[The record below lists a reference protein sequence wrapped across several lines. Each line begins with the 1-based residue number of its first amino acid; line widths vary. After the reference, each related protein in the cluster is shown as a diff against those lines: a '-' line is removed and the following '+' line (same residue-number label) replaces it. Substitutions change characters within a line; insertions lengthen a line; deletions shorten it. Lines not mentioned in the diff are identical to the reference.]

1 VVKIHYKRFKKQNPT
16 NLVIEVFLKKHG
28 SLQTK
33 RYSYSEIKKVANS
46 FRNKLGQ
53 GGFSS
58 VYKGQL
64 HDGHYV
70 AVKILNE
77 LKDSGEEFMNEVAS
91 ICGTFH
97 VNVVTFLGSA
107 WKIPNE
113 L

>member
-1 VVKIHYKRFKKQNPT
+1 
-16 NLVIEVFLKKHG
+16 
-28 SLQTK
+28 
-33 RYSYSEIKKVANS
+33 
-46 FRNKLGQ
+46 
-53 GGFSS
+53 
-58 VYKGQL
+58 
-64 HDGHYV
+64 
-70 AVKILNE
+70 VKILNE